1 MLGCPSMSDRQ
12 MIFVDIDTQRDFLD
26 PDGALYVPG
35 SKDIR
40 ANLERLT
47 RSAIAWGIPIVAT
60 ACAHSPEDDELT
72 RFPAHCMVGTAGQ
85 TRIPETTCAETVVL
99 GVDQRFQGAI
109 PSHVTLEKRELDV
122 FSRPDTTS
130 MIRRYNESKPT
141 FVVYGVATDYCVRAA
156 VLGLLERRVSVAIV
170 VDAVRAIDAGAEPAL
185 LTEFARKGGVLTV
198 VDHVLRAHPTHGFK
212 AEHD

>member
-1 MLGCPSMSDRQ
+1 MPDHQ

-47 RSAIAWGIPIVAT
+47 RFAMAHGVPIVAT
-60 ACAHSPEDDELT
+60 ACAHSLEDVELR
-72 RFPAHCMVGTAGQ
+72 RFPPHCLVGTAGQ
-85 TRIPETTCAETVVL
+85 TRIPETSCPDSVVL
-99 GVDQRFQGAI
+99 GVDDRFEGEI
-109 PSHVTLEKRELDV
+109 PGHVTLEKRELDV
-122 FSRPDTTS
+122 FSRPDTAA
-130 MIRRYNESKPT
+130 MIRRYNESRPT

-156 VLGLLERRVSVAIV
+156 VLGLLERRLSVAIV
-170 VDAVRAIDAGAEPAL
+170 VDAIRAIDAAAEPAL

-198 VDHVLRAHPTHGFK
+198 VDHVLRAHPTH
-212 AEHD
+212 